1 MRASRPANLF
11 PNMRTTMNNPLKNS
25 TCANTLRLLVAALI
39 VLAFFGRAAAQTP
52 GGTVISN
59 QASAS
64 YSDGTNTYE
73 TVSNTVTVTVSNVSG
88 ITITPDAGANPAVVA
103 GQTAVL
109 NDFTVSNTGN
119 FTDQVRFLASGASV
133 RVVGPGTITRAVID
147 LDNSGTI
154 NGGDTDIF
162 TNGADV
168 LSANIAQN
176 GSIHVLVEVSVN
188 AGATAGQT
196 VQVLL
201 GDAGGSSPYDNQASD
216 ASANEV
222 RTVSA
227 TSVNG
232 LREARGDISRTV
244 ENDAQLV
251 LTLTAPAGPVNL
263 GSDISYDWQVCNTGT
278 RTATGVTLIGAAP
291 PAQVY
296 IIAPVPARTVLKS
309 GQTFPAGTLY
319 TTDPL
324 TTAPL
329 SATWSS
335 SAPVPL
341 SNTTRLAFPVGASLA
356 GGNTCSASIN
366 MVVTVN
372 TGIDASVPIDE
383 IGDAF
388 GRNTVN
394 TTITDQSG
402 DATPNNGDGNAN
414 FNEGYVAGAG
424 HGVIQQTTLT
434 QIGSVLIGPSGA
446 AGAVGPTDNNDD
458 YTNKSVN
465 TGIAGVAPGGNTTAL
480 GQLVYVNTVQ
490 NTGNTADTFTID
502 APTVPAGFTVEVST
516 DGGTN
521 YTTVSGGGSVSL
533 AVAYGASANIHV
545 RITEPAGNT
554 VLTGFDTVLR
564 ATSTVTPAS
573 SNRTI
578 DRLYTGFVRLV
589 KSYTVTNSTGVGG
602 ATDAVPGAVITYSIA
617 YENISTSNGGAGN
630 VRLTAQNLVITEDGL
645 AAPNN
650 WGTYTTHT
658 GTASDTGS
666 GVVVVVNATTYTD
679 TIASLGPGASAVFS
693 FQRSIN

>member
-1 MRASRPANLF
+1 
-11 PNMRTTMNNPLKNS
+11 MNNSLKNS
-25 TCANTLRLLVAALI
+25 TGANTLRLLVAALI

-88 ITITPDAGANPAVVA
+88 ITITPDAGSNPTVVA
-103 GQTAVL
+103 GQTGVL
-109 NDFTVSNTGN
+109 YDFTVSNTGN

-133 RVVGPGTITRAVID
+133 SVVGPGTVTRAVID
-147 LDNSGTI
+147 VDNSGTI

-176 GSIHVLVEVSVN
+176 GSIHVLVELTVN

-196 VQVLL
+196 VQALL
-201 GDAGGSSPYDNQASD
+201 GDASTGGPSFDNQAANS
-216 ASANEV
+216 SANEV

-232 LREARGDISRTV
+232 LREGRGDISVTV
-244 ENDAQLV
+244 ANDALLQ
-251 LTLTAPAGPVNL
+251 LTLTAPAGPVAL
-263 GSDISYDWQVCNTGT
+263 GSDITYGWQVCNNGA
-278 RTATGVTLIGAAP
+278 RDASGVTLNAST
-291 PAQVY
+291 QVY
-296 IIAPVPARTVLKS
+296 IIAPIPARTVLTS
-309 GQTFPAGTLY
+309 GQTFPVGTLY
-319 TTDPL
+319 TTSAL

-341 SNTTRLAFPVGASLA
+341 SNTTRLAFPVGATLAA
-356 GGNTCSASIN
+356 GGACSASIN
-366 MVVTVN
+366 MIVTIN

-394 TTITDQSG
+394 ATITDQSG
-402 DATPNNGDGNAN
+402 DATSNNGDGNAD

-424 HGVIQQTTLT
+424 HGVIQQTTLS

-458 YTNKSVN
+458 YTNKSAN
-465 TGIAGVAPGGNTTAL
+465 TGIAGVAPGGVTTAL

-490 NTGNTADTFTID
+490 NTGNTSDTFTLD
-502 APTVPAGFTVEVST
+502 APTVPAGFTVEIST
-516 DGGTN
+516 TGIGGP

-533 AVAYGASANIHV
+533 AIGFGASANIHV

-554 VLTGFDTVLR
+554 VLTGFDTVIR
-564 ATSTVTPAS
+564 ATSTATPAA

-589 KSYTVTNSTGVGG
+589 KSYTVSNATGVGG
-602 ATDAVPGAVITYSIA
+602 ATDPVPGAVITYNIT
-617 YENISTSNGGAGN
+617 YENISTSNGDASC
-630 VRLTAQNLVITEDGL
+630 VKLTAQNVVITEDGL

-650 WGTYTTHT
+650 WGTFTTHT
-658 GTASDTGS
+658 GTPSDTGS
-666 GVVVVVNATTYTD
+666 GVVVIVNATTYTD
-679 TIASLGPGASAVFS
+679 TVASLAPGVSAVFS

>member
-1 MRASRPANLF
+1 M
-11 PNMRTTMNNPLKNS
+11 TNPQKNS
-25 TCANTLRLLVAALI
+25 TGANTLRLLVAALI
-39 VLAFFGRAAAQTP
+39 VLAVFGRAAAQTP

-88 ITITPDAGANPAVVA
+88 ITITPDAGSNPTVVA
-103 GQTAVL
+103 GQTGVL
-109 NDFTVSNTGN
+109 HDFTVSNTGN
-119 FTDQVRFLASGASV
+119 FTDQVLFLASGASV

-154 NGGDTDIF
+154 NGGDADIF
-162 TNGADV
+162 TNGANV
-168 LSANIAQN
+168 TSANILQN

-201 GDAGGSSPYDNQASD
+201 GDASTGSPSFDNQA
-216 ASANEV
+216 ANTSANEV
-222 RTVSA
+222 RTISA

-251 LTLTAPAGPVNL
+251 LTLTAPSGPMNL
-263 GSDISYDWQVCNTGT
+263 GSDISYDWQLCNNGT
-278 RTATGVTLIGAAP
+278 RAATGVTLIGAGP

-329 SATWSS
+329 LATWSS

-394 TTITDQSG
+394 STITDQSG

-414 FNEGYVAGAG
+414 FNEGYVAGPG

-490 NTGNTADTFTID
+490 NTGNSADTFTID

-516 DGGTN
+516 DGGAN

-533 AVAYGASANIHV
+533 AVAFGASANIHV

-564 ATSTVTPAS
+564 ATSTITPAS

-589 KSYTVTNSTGVGG
+589 KSYTVSNSTGVGG

-617 YENISTSNGGAGN
+617 YENISTSNGDASN
-630 VRLTAQNLVITEDGL
+630 VKLTAQNLVITEDGL

-650 WGTYTTHT
+650 WGTFTTHT
-658 GTASDTGS
+658 GTASDSGS

-679 TIASLGPGASAVFS
+679 TVASLAPGASAVFS

>member
-1 MRASRPANLF
+1 M
-11 PNMRTTMNNPLKNS
+11 TNPLKTS
-25 TCANTLRLLVAALI
+25 TGANTLRLLVAALI
-39 VLAFFGRAAAQTP
+39 VLAFLGRAGAQTP

-64 YSDGTNTYE
+64 YTDGTNTYE

-88 ITITPDAGANPAVVA
+88 ITITPDAGANPTVVA

-201 GDAGGSSPYDNQASD
+201 GDAATGGPSFDNQAANS
-216 ASANEV
+216 SANEV

-232 LREARGDISRTV
+232 LREGRGDISVTV
-244 ENDAQLV
+244 ANDALLQ
-251 LTLTAPAGPVNL
+251 LTLTAPSGPVAL
-263 GSDISYDWQVCNTGT
+263 GSDITYGWQVCNNGA
-278 RTATGVTLIGAAP
+278 RDASGATLNAST
-291 PAQVY
+291 QVY
-296 IIAPVPARTVLKS
+296 IIAPIPARTVLTS

-319 TTDPL
+319 TTSAL

-341 SNTTRLAFPVGASLA
+341 SNTTRLAFPVGATLA
-356 GGNTCSASIN
+356 GGGACSASIN
-366 MVVTVN
+366 MIVTIN

-394 TTITDQSG
+394 ATITDQSG

-414 FNEGYVAGAG
+414 FNEGYVAGPG
-424 HGVIQQTTLT
+424 HGVIQQTTLS

-446 AGAVGPTDNNDD
+446 PGAVGPTDNNDD
-458 YTNKSVN
+458 YTNKSAN
-465 TGIAGVAPGGNTTAL
+465 TGIAGVAPGGVTTAL

-490 NTGNTADTFTID
+490 NTGNTADTFTLD
-502 APTVPAGFTVEVST
+502 APTVPAGFTVEIST
-516 DGGTN
+516 TGIGGP

-533 AVAYGASANIHV
+533 AIAFGASANIHV

-554 VLTGFDTVLR
+554 VLTGFDTVIR
-564 ATSTVTPAS
+564 ATSTATPAAN
-573 SNRTI
+573 NRTI

-589 KSYTVTNSTGVGG
+589 KSYTVSNSTGVGG
-602 ATDAVPGAVITYSIA
+602 ATDAVPGAVITYNIT
-617 YENISTSNGGAGN
+617 YENISTSNGDASC
-630 VRLTAQNLVITEDGL
+630 VKLTAQNLVITEDGL

-650 WGTYTTHT
+650 WGTFTTHT
-658 GTASDTGS
+658 GTPSDTGS
-666 GVVVVVNATTYTD
+666 GVVVIVNATTYTD
-679 TIASLGPGASAVFS
+679 TVASLAPGVSAVFS